1 MTAIGNYQEIKPGT
15 LRSIRSAITRAK
27 KRGDLDAVISICDK
41 ACEVFA
47 SHGREASEFLRA
59 RDAAALEMRG
69 ER

>member
-47 SHGREASEFLRA
+47 SHGRDASEFLRA
-59 RDAAALEMRG
+59 RAAAALEMRG